1 MKILTSVTSIVFQS
15 IYIIDRK
22 WLQFYNVL
30 KTNLVDYT
38 VIVVNYTVVAIDSFM
53 MWLCGKS

>member
-53 MWLCGKS
+53 MWLCGKP